1 MNLSKIVD
9 KAYQDKTLAEIADA
23 PVDALKGLSEGDA
36 EALKQAFN
44 VKTVRDLANLKYV
57 AWAQAVVQLADA
69 GV

>member
-9 KAYQDKTLAEIADA
+9 KAYQDKTLTEIADA
-23 PVDALKGLSEGDA
+23 PVDALKGISESDA

>member
-9 KAYQDKTLAEIADA
+9 KAYQDETLTEIADA
-23 PVDALKGLSEGDA
+23 PVDALKGISESDA

>member
-23 PVDALKGLSEGDA
+23 PVDALKGISESDA

>member
-9 KAYQDKTLAEIADA
+9 KAYQEKTLTEIADA
-23 PVDALKGLSEGDA
+23 PVDALKGISESDA

>member
-1 MNLSKIVD
+1 MNLNKIVD

-36 EALKQAFN
+36 QALKQAFN
-44 VKTVRDLANLKYV
+44 VTTVRDLANLKYV